1 MGLSELLNEKCIS
14 LSLKSVLREDAIKEL
29 INLLVLQG
37 KVSHGEE
44 LYRAVMRREEEFTTG
59 IGLGIAI
66 PHAKTSV
73 VDSAAIAFGR
83 SLQGVSW
90 PSQDGNPVHL
100 LFLIAVPIAADN
112 QHLQLLAKLSRKLV
126 HQEVRDNI
134 ISANSAA
141 EIIDILGS

>member
-1 MGLSELLNEKCIS
+1 MSLSELLNEKCIS
-14 LSLKSVLREDAIKEL
+14 LSLKSILREDAIKEL

-37 KVSHGEE
+37 KVSDEEE

-59 IGLGIAI
+59 IGMGIAI

-73 VDSAAIAFGR
+73 VDSAVIAFGR
-83 SLQGVSW
+83 SIQGVSW
-90 PSQDGNPVHL
+90 PSQDSNPVHL

-134 ISANSAA
+134 ISANSAV
-141 EIIDILGS
+141 EIIDILSN